1 MREGNLGGTSG
12 KGKGVTLRAGS
23 ETPMGAAKVVQNLVE
38 ASSDHRLRAKSGHHV
53 CSGQFKIIRITAPII
68 FALDI

>member
-1 MREGNLGGTSG
+1 MREGSLGGKSG

-38 ASSDHRLRAKSGHHV
+38 AFAKKEVAG
-53 CSGQFKIIRITAPII
+53 
-68 FALDI
+68 